1 MVYGNQRDRY
11 FGLRATHVFLTFVSE
26 PAGGM
31 AAKPTATREAITAP
45 ARTNRAVIPKPA
57 TVGSEVIL

>member
-1 MVYGNQRDRY
+1 M
-11 FGLRATHVFLTFVSE
+11 FLTFVSE

-31 AAKPTATREAITAP
+31 AAKPTAARAAITAP
-45 ARTNRAVIPKPA
+45 ARANRAVVPKLA